1 MLMRMF
7 KNFHKDNRGFTLVE
21 LMVVVVIIGVLTA
34 IAIPVYNASTAK
46 AEKGACEANLRMIDS
61 AIQQYKMN
69 EGEAP
74 ENIEALGDYFLDE
87 PKCPSG
93 GTYDIAS
100 EGEGEGVVYYA
111 TCNKGHSYRDSGNTG
126 TTEPT
131 EPTDPGTDDE
141 G

>member
-34 IAIPVYNASTAK
+34 IAIPVYKASTDK
-46 AEKGACEANLRMIDS
+46 AEASACAANLRMIDS

-74 ENIEALGDYFLDE
+74 ENIEALDAYFLDGV
-87 PKCPSG
+87 PRCPSG
-93 GTYDIAS
+93 GNYEIEIDS
-100 EGEGEGVVYYA
+100 DGEHA
-111 TCNKGHSYRDSGNTG
+111 KCPNGHSYRD
-126 TTEPT
+126 
-131 EPTDPGTDDE
+131 
-141 G
+141 

>member
-46 AEKGACEANLRMIDS
+46 AEESACQANLRMIDS

-69 EGEAP
+69 NDGKAP
-74 ENIEALGDYFLDE
+74 KDMMI
-87 PKCPSG
+87 
-93 GTYDIAS
+93 
-100 EGEGEGVVYYA
+100 
-111 TCNKGHSYRDSGNTG
+111 
-126 TTEPT
+126 
-131 EPTDPGTDDE
+131 
-141 G
+141 

>member
-1 MLMRMF
+1 MF

-69 EGEAP
+69 NDGEPP
-74 ENIEALGDYFLDE
+74 ESIKDDLGDYFQDE

-93 GTYDIAS
+93 GEYKIV
-100 EGEGEGVVYYA
+100 EGHA
-111 TCNKGHSYRDSGNTG
+111 TCTYTIGGKEVHSYRKSEGTG
-126 TTEPT
+126 GGSE
-131 EPTDPGTDDE
+131 GTGGGGEGGGGDE

>member
-34 IAIPVYNASTAK
+34 IAIPVYNASTKK

-69 EGEAP
+69 MVV
-74 ENIEALGDYFLDE
+74 
-87 PKCPSG
+87 PKVLKM
-93 GTYDIAS
+93 I
-100 EGEGEGVVYYA
+100 
-111 TCNKGHSYRDSGNTG
+111 
-126 TTEPT
+126 
-131 EPTDPGTDDE
+131 
-141 G
+141 

>member
-61 AIQQYKMN
+61 AIQQYKM
-69 EGEAP
+69 
-74 ENIEALGDYFLDE
+74 LDE
-87 PKCPSG
+87 STDPLTTGNLEEKLKSYFSDGIPICPSG
-93 GTYDIAS
+93 GTYSIDS
-100 EGEGEGVVYYA
+100 DGDGEGEVYYA
-111 TCNKGHSYRDSGNTG
+111 TCTIEGKEVHSYRKSGG
-126 TTEPT
+126 TPT
-131 EPTDPGTDDE
+131 PTP
-141 G
+141 

>member
-69 EGEAP
+69 EGVDELP
-74 ENIEALGDYFLDE
+74 GNFDIEEALGDYFLDGV
-87 PKCPSG
+87 PRCPSKG
-93 GTYDIAS
+93 AGPYTIS
-100 EGEGEGVVYYA
+100 ETGEYSE
-111 TCNKGHSYRDSGNTG
+111 CPNGHSYRNSGAT
-126 TTEPT
+126 PT
-131 EPTDPGTDDE
+131 PGE
-141 G
+141 GGGGG

>member
-34 IAIPVYNASTAK
+34 IAIPVYNASTEK
-46 AEKGACEANLRMIDS
+46 AEAGACKANLRMIDS

-69 EGEAP
+69 NDGNPPASIKED
-74 ENIEALGDYFLDE
+74 LGDYFLDE

-93 GTYDIAS
+93 GTYDIVS
-100 EGEGEGVVYYA
+100 DGDGEGEGEDNHAECSVD
-111 TCNKGHSYRDSGNTG
+111 GHSYRNSEPSGDG
-126 TTEPT
+126 V
-131 EPTDPGTDDE
+131 D
-141 G
+141 